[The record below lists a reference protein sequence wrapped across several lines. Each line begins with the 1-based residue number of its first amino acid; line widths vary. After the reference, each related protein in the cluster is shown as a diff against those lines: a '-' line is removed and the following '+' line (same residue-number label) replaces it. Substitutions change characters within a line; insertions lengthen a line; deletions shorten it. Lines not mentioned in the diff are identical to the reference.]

1 VVTTGGVSVGGA
13 AVPVLVAVGVG
24 GTAVSVA
31 VAVEVL
37 AGTGR
42 TVATRVSNCPG
53 GVGDGVGGA
62 AWQATD
68 KSAITSKAT
77 VKFVFIVAL
86 LLNGRL

>member
-1 VVTTGGVSVGGA
+1 MVG
-13 AVPVLVAVGVG
+13 VGVG
-24 GTAVSVA
+24 GDAVSVA
-31 VAVEVL
+31 VADEVL
-37 AGTGR
+37 VGTGT
-42 TVATRVSNCPG
+42 TVATGVSNCPG

-86 LLNGRL
+86 LVNRRL

>member
-1 VVTTGGVSVGGA
+1 M
-13 AVPVLVAVGVG
+13 L
-24 GTAVSVA
+24 
-31 VAVEVL
+31 VAVEVVV
-37 AGTGR
+37 GTGR

-53 GVGDGVGGA
+53 GVDDGVGGV

-86 LLNGRL
+86 LLER